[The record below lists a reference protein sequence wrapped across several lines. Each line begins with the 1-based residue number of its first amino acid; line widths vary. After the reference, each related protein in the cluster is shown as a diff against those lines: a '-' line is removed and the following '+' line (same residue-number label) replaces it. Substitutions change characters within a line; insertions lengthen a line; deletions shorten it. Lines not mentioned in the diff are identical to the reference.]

1 MSSFVINPYVFG
13 APDPESGLTV
23 TSTHADNTRF
33 TAFSG
38 TARGQNAV
46 FACDFTVPASPSGL
60 IFEGGG
66 SAVGCSVAFRAG
78 GQFVIRASDG
88 ALTAPTASAND
99 NAVLYLTSGQPSG
112 AGTLV
117 WEFKVADGRIRA
129 WWNGVSLGTATSSN
143 GVFRSALWAGSD
155 DFCYFRVDGNLPLGE
170 ATAGLPATGISSLR
184 YYQNQLVSL

>member
-13 APDPESGLTV
+13 APDPEAGLTL
-23 TSTHADNTRF
+23 TSTHAYNTRF

-38 TARGQNAV
+38 AARGQDAV

-66 SAVGCSVAFRAG
+66 SAAGCSVAFRAG
-78 GQFVIRASDG
+78 GEFVIRASDG
-88 ALTAPTASAND
+88 SLTAPTASAND

-129 WWNGVSLGTATSSN
+129 WWNSVSLGTATSSN
-143 GVFRSALWAGSD
+143 GVFRSALWAGTD

-170 ATAGLPATGISSLR
+170 PAAALPATGISSLR